1 MKRLMTASVL
11 LMAGSLGAQAPAPAP
26 PSGRPSPPPPVTF
39 AVEVG
44 YVEVDAI
51 VTDRNDQP
59 VRDLKREDFT
69 VFEDGKPQQIDLFT
83 QIDIPYERPEPLA
96 PAPVPLDVKTNAVPF
111 EGRVYVIV
119 LDELHTSIQ
128 GSLLVRA
135 AARRFIERN
144 FGEGDLAAVVHTFGA
159 PAKGQGLTNDRQ
171 MLLAAV
177 DKFVGNKL
185 PSVTMGKIDEYRRT
199 QQTRQQGDPV
209 NDPDDMKR
217 AYDARSSLDIL
228 KGVSEWLSRLHGRRK
243 AILFFSEGIDYNI
256 YDQINNREASAVLD
270 AIKDATATAVRSNVS
285 FYTIDP
291 RGLGGLSAEMMEI
304 QPVFDDP
311 SLRLDTTGLQGDLQ
325 MSQDSLR
332 VLADET
338 SGFAAVNTNDFNSA
352 FARIVKD
359 NSAYYVLGYYPPGQR
374 KDGRF
379 HKLEVKVSRPGL
391 KVRARSGYSTPH
403 VKPPKPPSLAAKETP
418 AALAEMLESP
428 LPKGGFPMQMQA
440 GAFRGAVAKD
450 NKARVVLTV
459 ELSGEGF
466 KFTEKG
472 GLFHDVLDLSILSV
486 DPSGKPTG
494 NNQKVALDLK
504 PRTHQLLAA
513 TGFRVLSELEVPPG
527 RWQFRVAG
535 RSETSGAAGSV
546 FYDLDVPD
554 FERDALS
561 LSGLMLTSATAG
573 LVPTA
578 GASPM
583 VKEVLPGPPTA
594 NRAFYPFD
602 TLALFME
609 IYEGEKVAHTLDVTT
624 TLTAADGNVAYRVN
638 DERSTATAKG
648 ASLVHTAQV
657 PLKDIPPGVYTLRV
671 SVTSRLGKKPP
682 RADRALLI
690 QVMPAPPR
698 APGAAAPPPAPA
710 APSPSPS
717 PSV

>member
-1 MKRLMTASVL
+1 MTRLRLFTPAVVLIAASL
-11 LMAGSLGAQAPAPAP
+11 AAQTPAPSPAA
-26 PSGRPSPPPPVTF
+26 RPSTPPPVTF

-69 VFEDGKPQQIDLFT
+69 VLEDGKPQPIDLFT
-83 QIDIPYERPEPLA
+83 QIDIPYERPEPA
-96 PAPVPLDVKTNAVPF
+96 GPPPVPLDVKTNAVPF

-119 LDELHTSIQ
+119 LDELHTSTHS
-128 GSLLVRA
+128 SLLVRA
-135 AARRFIERN
+135 AARRFLERH
-144 FGEGDLAAVVHTFGA
+144 FGDGDLAAVVHTFGA
-159 PAKGQGLTNDRQ
+159 ASNSQELTSDRNL
-171 MLLAAV
+171 LLAAV

-185 PSVTMGKIDEYRRT
+185 PSVTVSKIDEYQRT
-199 QQTRQQGDPV
+199 VQTRQQGDPV
-209 NDPDDMKR
+209 RDPDDMKR
-217 AYDARSSLDIL
+217 AYDARSSMEVL
-228 KGVSEWLSRLHGRRK
+228 KSASEFLSRLHGRRK

-256 YDQINNREASAVLD
+256 YDQISNREASSVLD

-311 SLRLDTTGLQGDLQ
+311 SLRLDTTGLQSDLQ
-325 MSQDSLR
+325 ISQDSLR

-338 SGFAAVNTNDFNSA
+338 SGFAVVNTNDFNSA
-352 FARIVKD
+352 FARVVKD

-403 VKPPKPPSLAAKETP
+403 TKPPKPPSLAAQDTP
-418 AALAEMLESP
+418 AVLAEMLNSP
-428 LPKGGFPMQMQA
+428 LPRSGFPMQMQA
-440 GAFRGAVAKD
+440 GAFRGVSDKGKD
-450 NKARVVLTV
+450 KDKVVLTV

-466 KFTEKG
+466 KFEEKG
-472 GLFHDVLDLSILSV
+472 GLFHDVLDLSLISV

-494 NNQKVALDLK
+494 KNQKIALDLK
-504 PRTHQLLAA
+504 PRTHQIVAA

-535 RSETSGAAGSV
+535 RSVNSGVAGSV
-546 FYDLDVPD
+546 FYDLDAPEFD
-554 FERDALS
+554 KDLAM
-561 LSGLMLTSATAG
+561 SGLLLTSSTAG
-573 LVPTA
+573 IVPTA
-578 GASPM
+578 GVAPT

-602 TLALFME
+602 TLALFLE
-609 IYEGEKVAHTLDVTT
+609 IYDSEKTAHTLDVAT
-624 TLTAADGNVAYRVN
+624 TLTAADGKVAYRVN
-638 DERSTATAKG
+638 DERNTAAAAAASSSGKG
-648 ASLVHTAQV
+648 ATIVHTAQV
-657 PLKDIPPGVYTLRV
+657 PLKDIPPGLYTLRV
-671 SVTSRLGKKPP
+671 AATSRLGKKPP
-682 RADRALLI
+682 RAERALLI
-690 QVMPAPPR
+690 QVMPAPP
-698 APGAAAPPPAPA
+698 AN
-710 APSPSPS
+710 APSPSP
-717 PSV
+717 